1 MPPLDDLPAVSLN
14 KEDVLAC
21 RRALA
26 KGSKSFSAASWFLP
40 PEVRDPAAVF
50 YAFCRV
56 ADDLVDDGDDPDG
69 AVQVLRD
76 RLDQVFAMDP
86 MDDPVDRSLAV
97 IVRRYD
103 LPRNVF
109 DALLDGFVWD
119 ATDKAYEGIEDTL
132 GYAARVASTVGVI
145 MTLLMGERDKHT
157 LARACDLGV
166 AMQLTNIAR
175 DVGEDA
181 RRGRVYLPQRWLD
194 EAGVTPA
201 DLGGAPSFS
210 PEIGAV
216 TKRLLDH
223 AARLYQRA
231 EPGIPRLPR
240 RCRAAIYAAR
250 LIYADIG
257 RVIASR
263 HYDSISGRAVTRLPR
278 KLWLMARALL
288 RPLPAAPVT
297 DSPLEE
303 TAFLLTQISPAS
315 PRRALPD
322 RGAPLTP
329 HASDEV

>member
-1 MPPLDDLPAVSLN
+1 MLS
-14 KEDVLAC
+14 
-21 RRALA
+21 
-26 KGSKSFSAASWFLP
+26 KGSKSFSAASWILP
-40 PEVRDPAAVF
+40 PDVRDPAAVF

-56 ADDLVDDGDDPDG
+56 ADDLVDDGDDPHG
-69 AVQVLRD
+69 AVEILRG

-97 IVRRYD
+97 IVQRYD

-109 DALLDGFVWD
+109 DALLDGFIWD
-119 ATDKAYEGIEDTL
+119 ATEKSYEGIEDTL

-201 DLGGAPSFS
+201 DLSPAPSFS
-210 PEIGAV
+210 PAVGVV
-216 TKRLLDH
+216 TKRLLDY
-223 AARLYQRA
+223 AAHLYGRA

-257 RVIASR
+257 RVIAAR
-263 HYDSISGRAVTRLPR
+263 RYDSVSGRAVTSLPR

-288 RPLPAAPVT
+288 RPLPTAPVT
-297 DSPLEE
+297 SPPLEE
-303 TAFLLTQISPAS
+303 TAFLLTQISPANA
-315 PRRALPD
+315 RRALPG
-322 RGAPLTP
+322 RGGALTP
-329 HASDEV
+329 HASDEA